1 MIQTRGLEQREP
13 FINSVQELKTV
24 MIWIED
30 SARVWMKAQQ
40 SCGRVMS
47 RSNFLELV
55 QNGAMTCMHSVERS
69 DGQNGAFDA

>member
-1 MIQTRGLEQREP
+1 
-13 FINSVQELKTV
+13 
-24 MIWIED
+24 
-30 SARVWMKAQQ
+30 MKAQQ